1 MKDTMHSL
9 DYPQTM
15 DRWFKGID
23 PWEDDN
29 PGDTTEP
36 ANYDRPDPQW
46 RKQPRPEKVRW
57 IPPARFHESTVG
69 RAQREVMQSTE
80 RDPEASPS

>member
-1 MKDTMHSL
+1 MKH
-9 DYPQTM
+9 
-15 DRWFKGID
+15 WFKGID

-36 ANYDRPDPQW
+36 ATYDRPDPHW

-57 IPPARFHESTVG
+57 IPPARLEKDRVG
-69 RAQREVMQSTE
+69 TARREVMQSSG
-80 RDPEASPS
+80 RDTEASPS